1 MCYLQLLQPDWTKT
15 DPDWHTRTRTN
26 TQTSAGRSPGCLS
39 KTQRPD
45 RTLARSFK
53 DIPTVIGEP
62 AADKDR
68 MHTGLLSAESTHLPA
83 LKHFN
88 HLTANYSGAR
98 QSRTETHTSLPQH
111 SQMALQAGSPLP
123 VFTLPVKS
131 ANTVPFW
138 YGWKSKEIQCLAR
151 L

>member
-1 MCYLQLLQPDWTKT
+1 MLSPTAAARLDQDRPRLT
-15 DPDWHTRTRTN
+15 HTH
-26 TQTSAGRSPGCLS
+26 TQTSAGRLPGCLS

-53 DIPTVIGEP
+53 DIPTVIGET

-131 ANTVPFW
+131 ANAVPF
-138 YGWKSKEIQCLAR
+138 
-151 L
+151 

>member
-1 MCYLQLLQPDWTKT
+1 MFVAPQERKLPFPPRLPKEQVVNQLCAISNCCSQIGPRQIQIDTHAHEQIRRRLQAD
-15 DPDWHTRTRTN
+15 RR
-26 TQTSAGRSPGCLS
+26 AACR

-62 AADKDR
+62 AADKDS

-98 QSRTETHTSLPQH
+98 
-111 SQMALQAGSPLP
+111 
-123 VFTLPVKS
+123 
-131 ANTVPFW
+131 
-138 YGWKSKEIQCLAR
+138 
-151 L
+151 